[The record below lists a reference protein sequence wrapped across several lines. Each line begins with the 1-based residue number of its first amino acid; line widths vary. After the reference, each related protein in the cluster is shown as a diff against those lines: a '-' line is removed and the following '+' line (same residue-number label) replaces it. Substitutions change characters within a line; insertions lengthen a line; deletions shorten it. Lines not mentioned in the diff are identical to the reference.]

1 MKRYLTPLLVVLIV
15 STALRAQNPEPG
27 GWFAGDM
34 NVHRSCGQA
43 PVTVSS
49 IFDKL
54 STQNLAT
61 ASLLADMGNGQFQD
75 PNTDLPLVN
84 GQDAPISIPGR
95 IVHWDAEW
103 HWDPTS
109 TTAAHKALGG
119 HIVSL
124 GLKSASQIWD
134 ESTFPI
140 LSSAHQQ
147 NAIAGFAHMQ
157 TLDAGFP
164 QTLSC
169 CTPVEYPVEVALG
182 SADFISEDE
191 AGGDTAINAYY
202 RLLNSGFRPGFAAGT
217 DYPCND
223 GTTIGSPLTYVRVA
237 NGNMTYRNWIDAI
250 AAGHTVVSRNGHN
263 EFLDLQVNNTAGPGD
278 EIFLASSGTVPV
290 SVQWTANQA
299 LTGTIELV
307 SNGVVVATTAA
318 SAGPGSPAT
327 LTANVNFPKS
337 GWLAARRMGPNGHV
351 LHTAA
356 VFVTVNNA
364 PVRANADDP
373 QFYVQWMNSLLT
385 NTSPGGPWNSLF
397 PTELSAAQARYQAA
411 KALYQQIALEAQG
424 TSPTLSTITLTPGS
438 PTISTGTT
446 QQFTATGHYSDGSSL
461 NISGQVVW
469 SSSNSTVASINGRG
483 LLAALSPG
491 TTLITA
497 TQGGTG
503 GAATASVQVPAPP
516 VISNVTVSNI
526 TSTGATISWTTNVA
540 GDSQVLFGATAA
552 YGSASALNSAQV
564 TDHSVTLAGLA
575 ANISY
580 HFAVK
585 SQDALGNLATSPDAT
600 FSTAISSGVVTLSL
614 WSSTAAPTLAD
625 GGPDSP
631 VNLGVRFHSDIDG
644 TITGIRFYKSPGN
657 SGTHFGYL
665 WTASGTLLESVQFTN
680 ETASGWQEVDFPTPI
695 AITANTDY
703 VAAYFCPSGHYS
715 ADPNYFGADHN
726 AAPLHAAAGSA
737 IAPNGAFQY
746 GSPGLFPNQPH
757 ADTNYWVDVD
767 LSVSADL
774 IPPAVASVTPVSG
787 AAAVSITDSV
797 TATFVRP
804 IDPATLSTSTF
815 LLTDPSNNA
824 APASVTWDPTNN
836 LARLQPNSALSFA
849 TTYTATLRGGA
860 SHPRVQDLNG
870 NTLPSDFSWSFTT
883 KNAPPPPP
891 ANATTP
897 ILIITSAADSFSGY
911 CAEILRNEGFT
922 EFTTADIGQLSA
934 ALLANYDVVLL
945 PQISLTAAQASTL
958 ESWVSSGGNL
968 IAMRPDKQL
977 AGMLGLT
984 DAGST
989 LSDAYMAINTASGP
1003 GFGITGESLQFHDI
1017 ADLYTLNGATG
1028 IATFYNNATSP
1039 LNNPAVGI
1047 NNFGSGQAAF
1057 FAYDLA
1063 RSVVFTRQGNPAWS
1077 GQERDGIT
1085 PIRPDDLFFG
1095 GNVSDY
1101 LDLSKVAIPQADE
1114 QQRLL
1119 ANMILTMNLTRR
1131 PLPRLWYL
1139 PRGLKAAVVMTGD
1152 DHANGGT
1159 IGRWDKYIADSPAN
1173 CSVDNWECVR
1183 STAYVYA
1190 GTPITPQQAQQY
1202 SSEGFELA
1210 MHLLTG
1216 CDDFTSQPALDSL
1229 FSTQLAAFATDWPTV
1244 TRPQTARSHCVV
1256 WSDYDSVPQT
1266 ELAHGIRL
1274 DTNYY
1279 YWPGSW
1285 VLNRPGFMTGSGM
1298 PMRFATRNGSLLD
1311 IYQAATQMTDES
1323 SQGFPFTIDTLL
1335 DNATGALGYY
1345 GVFTANMQA
1354 DNVDSLG
1361 SDAIIA
1367 SAQAHDVPV
1376 VSAQQMLTWLDGRNG
1391 STISAVSW
1399 DGTNLEFQLQV
1410 AAGANG
1416 LDVMIPV
1423 SVGPIPL
1430 TRVLFNGVPVPFPTQ
1445 WIKGIQ
1451 YAFVSAATGTY
1462 RVSYGEQPGVL
1473 TVTAQSTAKTY
1484 GDANP
1489 QFTYAVTGFVNNDP
1503 PTIVTG
1509 TPNCTSAA
1517 GTGTPVGTSPIT
1529 CSLGTIA
1536 AINYTFKFAPATLT
1550 INPAP
1555 LVLSGNDV
1563 SRLYGDANPAFT
1575 GTVVGL
1581 KAGDQATGT
1590 FATSAVITSAVGTY
1604 PLTGTVVPGA
1614 GFTATN
1620 YSMSS
1625 SGALTISPATLNAS
1639 AANVTRVYGDV
1650 NPALAGTLTGL
1661 KNADAITATFNT
1673 AAGATSP
1680 VGGYS
1685 IVPTFSDPQSKL
1697 ANYTVV
1703 PSGNLT
1709 ITSAPLAV
1717 TAANAS
1723 RPYGAANPVFTGTI
1737 SGIKNSDNITATFS
1751 SAATFASAAGTY
1763 TIVPALADP
1772 TSKLGNYTVV
1782 STNATLAVT
1791 QITPTVSLNVQAAQ
1805 PLTQLTAQ
1813 FQNIGPA
1820 QPTGTVQFFVGTVPV
1835 GSPATISVSGDVA
1848 QATVQANL
1856 PPGAQSFTVSY
1867 SGDVN
1872 YTSSTSSALTVMVPT
1887 PQFALSGNG
1896 NTSVSVAAGNSAIF
1910 NVTLAPHGFNGTISF
1925 NCSGAPA
1932 GTSCTVNPNPVT
1944 VTGLTNVPVTVTISN
1959 TQNASLK
1966 PVTFRPPMFVFA
1978 GVLVGLFSGFNKKRR
1993 KLILLSMAAFVIVG
2007 LVACGGGSSNPG
2019 PGGGGGRVPTNAVI
2033 SVTGNS
2039 GSQSASINLN
2049 LTITH

>member
-1 MKRYLTPLLVVLIV
+1 LKKYLTPLLVALIIC
-15 STALRAQNPEPG
+15 TALQAQSPEPA

-34 NVHRSCGQA
+34 NVHRSCGQTPEA
-43 PVTVSS
+43 VSS

-54 STQNLAT
+54 STQNVAT
-61 ASLLADMGNGQFQD
+61 ASLLSDMGNGQFQD
-75 PNTDLPLVN
+75 PSTDLLLVN
-84 GQDAPISIPGR
+84 GQDAPISVSGR
-95 IVHWDAEW
+95 TLHWDAEW

-124 GLKSASQIWD
+124 GLKSASQIWE

-157 TLDAGFP
+157 YLDAGFP

-182 SADFISEDE
+182 SADFISEDQ
-191 AGGDTAINAYY
+191 AGGDTAITAYY
-202 RLLNSGFRPGFAAGT
+202 RLLNSGFRPGFAAGS

-237 NGNMTYRNWIDAI
+237 NGNMTYRNWIDGI

-263 EFLDLQVNNTAGPGD
+263 EFLDLQVNGAAGPGD
-278 EIFLASSGTVPV
+278 EIFLASAGTVQV
-290 SVQWTANQA
+290 SVQWTANQN

-307 SNGVVVATTAA
+307 SNGVVVASTAA
-318 SAGPGSPAT
+318 SAAPGSPAT
-327 LTANVNFPKS
+327 LTASVNFPKS
-337 GWLAARRMGPNGHV
+337 GWLAARRMGANGHV

-373 QFYVQWMNSLLT
+373 QFYVQWMNNLLT
-385 NTSPGGPWNSLF
+385 NTSPGGPWNSFF
-397 PTELSAAQARYQAA
+397 PTELGAAQARYQAA
-411 KALYQQIALEAQG
+411 KAVYQQIALEAQG
-424 TSPTLSTITLTPGS
+424 TSPTLSTIAVTPGGA
-438 PTISTGTT
+438 TISTGTT

-461 NISGQVVW
+461 NLSGQVVW
-469 SSSNSTVASINGRG
+469 SSSNPTIASINGRG
-483 LLAALSPG
+483 LSAALNPG

-497 TQGGTG
+497 TQGGISG
-503 GAATASVQVPAPP
+503 SATVAIQIPAPP
-516 VISNVTVSNI
+516 LISNVAVSNV

-564 TDHSVTLAGLA
+564 TAHSVTLAGLA
-575 ANISY
+575 ANITY

-600 FSTAISSGVVTLSL
+600 FSTVISSGVVSLSL
-614 WSSTAAPTLAD
+614 WPSTTAPTLAD

-631 VNLGVRFHSDIDG
+631 VNLGIRFHSDING

-657 SGTHFGYL
+657 TGTHFGYL

-680 ETASGWQEVDFPTPI
+680 ESPSGWQEAVFATPI

-703 VAAYFCPSGHYS
+703 VAAYFCPNGHYS

-726 AAPLHAAAGSA
+726 AAPLHAAAGSV
-737 IAPNGAFQY
+737 ITPNGIFQY

-767 LSVSADL
+767 LSVSAAA
-774 IPPAVASVTPVSG
+774 IPPAVSSVTPVSG
-787 AAAVSITDSV
+787 APAVSITDSV

-804 IDPATLSTSTF
+804 IDPATLTASTF
-815 LLTDPSNNA
+815 LLTDPSNNIV
-824 APASVTWDPTNN
+824 PASVTWDPTNN
-836 LARLQPNSALSFA
+836 LARLQPNSALSYG
-849 TTYTATLRGGA
+849 TTYTATLRGGT
-860 SHPRVQDLNG
+860 SNPRVQDLNG
-870 NTLPSDFSWSFTT
+870 NALPSDFSWSFTT
-883 KNAPPPPP
+883 KNSPAPPPT
-891 ANATTP
+891 NATTP
-897 ILIITSAADSFSGY
+897 ILIVTSSADSFSGY
-911 CAEILRNEGFT
+911 YAEILRNEGFT

-934 ALLANYDVVLL
+934 TLLANYDLVLL
-945 PQISLTAAQASTL
+945 PKMSLTVQQVSTL

-984 DAGST
+984 DAGAT
-989 LSDAYMAINTASGP
+989 LPDAYLAINTASGP
-1003 GFGITGESLQFHDI
+1003 GFGITGESLQFHDT
-1017 ADLYTLNGATG
+1017 ADLYTLSGATG

-1047 NNFGSGQAAF
+1047 NNFGLGQAAF

-1063 RSVVFTRQGNPAWS
+1063 RSIVFTRQGNPAWS

-1095 GNVSDY
+1095 GSVPDY

-1119 ANMILTMNLTRR
+1119 ANMILTMNVTRR

-1216 CDDFTSQPALDSL
+1216 CDDFTSQPELDSL
-1229 FSTQLAAFATDWPTV
+1229 FSTQLAAFATNWPTL
-1244 TRPQTARSHCVV
+1244 TAPRTARSHCVV
-1256 WSDYDSVPQT
+1256 WSDYDSGPQT

-1298 PMRFATRNGSLLD
+1298 PMRFATRNGALLD

-1354 DNVDSLG
+1354 DNVDSPG

-1367 SAQAHDVPV
+1367 SAQAHGVPI

-1410 AAGANG
+1410 APGANG
-1416 LDVMIPV
+1416 LEVMIPV

-1430 TRVLFNGVPVPFPTQ
+1430 TRVLFKGVPVPFPTQ

-1451 YAFVSAATGTY
+1451 YAFVSAATGKY

-1473 TVTAQSTAKTY
+1473 TVTAKSTSKIY

-1489 QFTYAVTGFVNNDP
+1489 QFAYTFSGFVNNDP

-1509 TPNCTSAA
+1509 TPDCTSAA

-1529 CSLGTIA
+1529 CSLGTLS

-1550 INPAP
+1550 ITPAP
-1555 LVLSGNDV
+1555 LVLAGNDV
-1563 SRLYGDANPAFT
+1563 SRLYGDVNPAFT

-1581 KAGDQATGT
+1581 KAGDQATAT
-1590 FATSAVITSAVGTY
+1590 FATSALATSTVGNY
-1604 PLTGTVVPGA
+1604 PLVGAVVPGA
-1614 GFTATN
+1614 GFNASN
-1620 YSMSS
+1620 YSITS
-1625 SGALTISPATLNAS
+1625 SGVLTIAPALLNAP
-1639 AANVTRVYGDV
+1639 AANVSRLYGDP
-1650 NPALAGTLTGL
+1650 NPAFSGTLTGL
-1661 KNADAITATFNT
+1661 KNGDAITATFST
-1673 AAGATSP
+1673 SADATSS
-1680 VGGYS
+1680 VGSYS

-1697 ANYTVV
+1697 TNYTVV
-1703 PSGNLT
+1703 PSGSLT
-1709 ITSAPLAV
+1709 ITTAPLAV

-1723 RPYGAANPVFTGTI
+1723 RPYGTTNPAFTGTI
-1737 SGIKNSDNITATFS
+1737 SGIKNSDNITATFAS
-1751 SAATFASAAGTY
+1751 TATATSAAGSY
-1763 TIVPALADP
+1763 PILPALADP
-1772 TSKLGNYTVV
+1772 GSKLGNYALT
-1782 STNATLAVT
+1782 STNGVLTVT

-1820 QPTGTVQFFVGTVPV
+1820 QPTGTVQFFTGATAI
-1835 GSPATISVSGDVA
+1835 GSPAPISVSGAVA
-1848 QATVQANL
+1848 QATLQANL
-1856 PPGAQSFTVSY
+1856 PAGAQSFTASY

-1872 YTSSTSSALTVMVPT
+1872 YTASTSSALAVTVPT
-1887 PQFALSGNG
+1887 PQFALTGNG
-1896 NTSVSVAAGNSAIF
+1896 NTSVSVAAGSNAVF
-1910 NVTLAPHGFNGTISF
+1910 NVTLAPQGFNGSISF

-1932 GTSCTVNPNPVT
+1932 GTSCTVNPNPTT
-1944 VTGLTNVPVTVTISN
+1944 VTGLVNVPVTVTVSN
-1959 TQNASLK
+1959 TQSASLK
-1966 PVTFRPPMFVFA
+1966 PARFRPPLFVFA

-1993 KLILLSMAAFVIVG
+1993 RLVLLSMAAFVIVG
-2007 LVACGGGSSNPG
+2007 LVACGGGSSSPG
-2019 PGGGGGRVPTNAVI
+2019 TGGGTGSVPTNAVI
-2033 SVTGNS
+2033 TVTGSS
-2039 GSQSASINLN
+2039 GSQTATINLN